1 MNLWETLHQ
10 VLTHASWRTR
20 FARIKKIRENLR
32 SFGIRVTA
40 CQYLYISNTNI
51 MKNRL
56 LVFLC
61 LVLAVPFA
69 ALNAQ
74 TGISDKLKSGNSWY
88 AGNLKPLEVGH
99 YIKLPVGS
107 IEPGGWLKV
116 YLERQRD
123 GLTGQ
128 LGNISAWLQ
137 KTDNAWLSK
146 DSKGKWGW
154 EEVPYWLKGYGD
166 LAYILKDEKMIAEA
180 KIWIEAVLT
189 SQRENGDFGPHS
201 LDQGKQDF
209 WPNMIMLYC
218 LQSYYEYSGD
228 KRVISFMS
236 HYFNYQLTVPD
247 EEFLKGYW
255 QGLRAG
261 DNLYSVLWLYNR
273 TGETSLLQLGEKIHR
288 CGTSWIS
295 RHTELENVDPKEKNP
310 EWYNL
315 LPDWHN
321 VNVAQGFREPAIYF
335 QISHNPDD
343 LQASY
348 EVFQIIREH
357 FGQVPGGMYGSDEVA
372 RPGYDDPR
380 QGIETCGIVEQ
391 MNSDENMLCISGD
404 NFWADHAENVAFNT
418 YPAATMPDFKSLH
431 YLTAPN
437 MVLCDDQNHAPGVM
451 NAGPFLMMNPFSSR
465 CCQHNH
471 SQGWPYYAE
480 NLWLA
485 TPDNGVFAA
494 LYSESTVKVKVG
506 TGATVEIAET
516 THYPF
521 DSIIRFEVKMEQ
533 PVEFPLYLRVPKW
546 CEGARV
552 KINGTS
558 FEAKA
563 KPGSNIRISRIWQ
576 PGDQVELMLPMQ
588 LGLTTWEKN
597 HRSVSVNYG
606 PLTFSLKIKE
616 DYIKK
621 ESDKTAIRDSKWQAG
636 VDTSKWPSWEIHPG
650 SDWNYGLVLD
660 KNDPLKS
667 FKISFLPWPES
678 NFPFTLSEVPI
689 SIEVKARQ
697 IPEWTLDQY
706 KLCGVLT
713 DSPVRSNQPDVTVE
727 LVPMGAARL
736 RISAFPV
743 IK

>member
-1 MNLWETLHQ
+1 M
-10 VLTHASWRTR
+10 
-20 FARIKKIRENLR
+20 KK
-32 SFGIRVTA
+32 
-40 CQYLYISNTNI
+40 
-51 MKNRL
+51 RL
-56 LVFLC
+56 LVFLG
-61 LVLAVPFA
+61 LVWAGQFVT
-69 ALNAQ
+69 LNAQ
-74 TGISDKLKSGNSWY
+74 SGIKDELKSGNSFY
-88 AGNLKPLEVGH
+88 AGNLKPLETGH

-146 DSKGKWGW
+146 DGKGKWGW

-166 LAYILKDEKMIAEA
+166 LAYILKNEAMIAET
-180 KIWIEAVLT
+180 KIWIEAVLS
-189 SQRENGDFGPHS
+189 SQQENGDFGPPN

-228 KRVISFMS
+228 KRVLGFMS
-236 HYFNYQLTVPD
+236 RYFKYQLTVPD
-247 EEFLKGYW
+247 EDFLKGYW
-255 QGLRAG
+255 QGLRSG
-261 DNLYSVLWLYNR
+261 DNLYSAIWLYNR
-273 TGETSLLQLGEKIHR
+273 TGERSLLELGEKIHR

-295 RHTELENVDPKEKNP
+295 RHTEQEEDNNPQVKNP
-310 EWYNL
+310 EWYKL

-321 VNVAQGFREPAIYF
+321 VNVAQGFREPAIYSLL
-335 QISHNPDD
+335 SHNPDD

-391 MNSDENMLCISGD
+391 MNSDENMLCITGD

-494 LYSESTVKVKVG
+494 LYCQSTVKVKVG
-506 TGATVEIAET
+506 TGTAVEIAET

-521 DSIIRFEVKMEQ
+521 DSIIRFDMKMER
-533 PVEFPLYLRVPKW
+533 PAEFPLYLRVPKW
-546 CEGARV
+546 CTGANV

-558 FEAKA
+558 FETQV
-563 KPGSNIRISRIWQ
+563 KPGSNIRIKRLWKL
-576 PGDQVELMLPMQ
+576 GDQVELLLPMQ

-606 PLTFSLKIKE
+606 PLTFSLKIQE
-616 DYIKK
+616 NYIKK
-621 ESDKTAIRDSKWQAG
+621 ESDKTAIGGSKWQEG
-636 VDTSKWPSWEIHPG
+636 VDASKWPSWEIHPG
-650 SDWNYGLVLD
+650 SDWNFGLVLD
-660 KNDPLKS
+660 QKNPLKS
-667 FKISFLPWPES
+667 FKITHRPWPES
-678 NFPFTLSEVPI
+678 DFPFTLTEVPV

-706 KLCGVLT
+706 RLCGVLM
-713 DSPVRSNQPDVTVE
+713 DSPVKSNEPEMKVE

-743 IK
+743 IRQ